1 MEDSP
6 ELHEEILDWANK
18 QLKELLNDSKQPIYI
33 YVCDRHKIC
42 NEKFSSMLGYKSPKE
57 WSMSED
63 ALSNVK
69 EEDQPTLVNAY
80 QMAMENKTGS
90 SMNISWKNTKGNLI
104 KTQTILV
111 PLMYKSTPFAL
122 HFINKL

>member
-6 ELHEEILDWANK
+6 ALHEEILDWANK
-18 QLKELLNDSKQPIYI
+18 QLKEILDDSKQPVYI

-42 NEKFSSMLGYKSPKE
+42 NSKFSSMLGYKSPKE
-57 WSMSED
+57 WSMGED

-69 EEDQPTLVNAY
+69 EEDQPVLVHAY
-80 QMAMENKTGS
+80 QMAMENKIGS
-90 SMNISWKNTKGNLI
+90 SINISWKNNKGNFI
-104 KTQTILV
+104 KTQTILI
-111 PLMYKSTPFAL
+111 PLTYKSTPFAL